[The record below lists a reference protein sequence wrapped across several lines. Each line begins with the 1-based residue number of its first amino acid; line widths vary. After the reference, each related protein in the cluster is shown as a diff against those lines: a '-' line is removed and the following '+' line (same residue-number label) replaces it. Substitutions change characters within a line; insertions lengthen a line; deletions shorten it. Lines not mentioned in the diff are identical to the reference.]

1 MEQAC
6 FYFSHCWRAQL
17 NVFSPNTPKLLRIP
31 FELSELSVRNL
42 WYMNLNNSAIKSNVH
57 VTQECLLFSS
67 PQVMLN
73 NMDPVD
79 DTF

>member
-1 MEQAC
+1 MVYE
-6 FYFSHCWRAQL
+6 
-17 NVFSPNTPKLLRIP
+17 
-31 FELSELSVRNL
+31 FESFRD
-42 WYMNLNNSAIKSNVH
+42 KSNVH

-67 PQVMLN
+67 PQAMLN